1 LSANSGSF
9 KETAASIV
17 SVYYYRMKDY
27 SKAIN
32 YYQSLANL
40 ASTPSSLNAAR
51 LGIMRCS
58 FFLNDYQ
65 MSKEFALLIMEN
77 PSLTENI
84 KVEANYALGLS
95 CYYLNDYVL
104 AIDALSWL
112 VNNTTTFMGSE
123 AKFTLAQIHFNQ
135 DDLESAKND
144 IQELLQMKPSYDFW
158 IAKGL
163 ILKSK
168 ILIKE
173 GDLFQAEQNLNAV
186 IEHYPVQDDGILEEA
201 NELMQQIELLK
212 TEVVEEED
220 PETKIEI
227 DEN

>member
-1 LSANSGSF
+1 
-9 KETAASIV
+9 
-17 SVYYYRMKDY
+17 
-27 SKAIN
+27 
-32 YYQSLANL
+32 
-40 ASTPSSLNAAR
+40 
-51 LGIMRCS
+51 
-58 FFLNDYQ
+58 
-65 MSKEFALLIMEN
+65 MSKEFALLVMEN
-77 PSLTENI
+77 PSLIENI

-95 CYYLNDYVL
+95 SYHLNDYVL

>member
-1 LSANSGSF
+1 
-9 KETAASIV
+9 
-17 SVYYYRMKDY
+17 
-27 SKAIN
+27 
-32 YYQSLANL
+32 
-40 ASTPSSLNAAR
+40 
-51 LGIMRCS
+51 
-58 FFLNDYQ
+58 
-65 MSKEFALLIMEN
+65 MSKEYALFVMEN
-77 PSLTENI
+77 PSLTESI
-84 KVEANYALGLS
+84 KAEANYALGLS
-95 CYYLNDYVL
+95 CYHLNDYGQAMDPL
-104 AIDALSWL
+104 NWL
-112 VNNTTTFMGSE
+112 VSNTTTFMGSE

-173 GDLFQAEQNLNAV
+173 EDLFQAEQNLNAV
-186 IEHYPVQDDGILEEA
+186 IEHYPVQDDGVLEEA